1 MTRKGLNQGKRLPL
15 ALLLLIWALSLC
27 PDLSAQ
33 NERQEEAFIDE
44 TKLLEIE
51 SRMLYFYDQIEEIA
65 QKVDLFAPEDL
76 AKASQ
81 QVSAIDSKWDVYYQ
95 SRQAEIANDDSL
107 LQIVANYQLAKQG
120 VLDSIAYKTRYFDAQ
135 TRFGQAESLIAS
147 QDSTYKQLYET
158 ALGYSLLKQLAPQLE
173 TLKGKEQL
181 LFADIQQQY
190 ETAKGLAGEFG
201 ELRPRLEKIEEN
213 YITLKNSSEKIQ
225 ALEYKPLFQKIK
237 DYLYGLAAVAMILM
251 FLNMAQAKIKMI
263 KQARENARKMSE
275 MMNKD
280 ENDYPTI

>member
-15 ALLLLIWALSLC
+15 ALLLLIWALFLC
-27 PDLSAQ
+27 PDLSGQ
-33 NERQEEAFIDE
+33 NEQEEAFIDE

-76 AKASQ
+76 AKVSQ

-120 VLDSIAYKTRYFDAQ
+120 LLDSIAYKTRYFDAQ
-135 TRFGQAESLIAS
+135 ARFGQAESLIAS

>member
-1 MTRKGLNQGKRLPL
+1 MTREGLNQGKRRPL
-15 ALLLLIWALSLC
+15 ALLLLIWALFLC
-27 PDLSAQ
+27 PDLSGQ
-33 NERQEEAFIDE
+33 NEQEEAFIDE

-51 SRMLYFYDQIEEIA
+51 SRMLYFYEQIEEIA

-76 AKASQ
+76 PRASQ

-135 TRFGQAESLIAS
+135 TRFGQAENLIAS
-147 QDSTYKQLYET
+147 RDSTYKQLYET